1 MGQTCSRSVSFTP
14 RSAGIRN
21 GAVVLLNSKGDVVA
35 SGNLQD
41 FGVGLEIN
49 LLPAIQSALQFSG
62 LSASIGQVAADGSG
76 NV

>member
-1 MGQTCSRSVSFTP
+1 M
-14 RSAGIRN
+14 
-21 GAVVLLNSKGDVVA
+21 NSKGDVVA